1 MIYITEN
8 ERSLKESEHQAEIS
22 ARKSIAT
29 DHQRLS
35 CNINK
40 DSTDENKHDINRY
53 SLIKADTKI
62 NNKHELLKI
71 RRSYWDDSALN
82 LQQLDTQKR
91 SKIKA
96 VQNIFTVEAKVNE
109 RNTQVNKNE
118 LKLSLHSD
126 SLIRIIEDS
135 YSCKQENVNK
145 TT

>member
-1 MIYITEN
+1 
-8 ERSLKESEHQAEIS
+8 
-22 ARKSIAT
+22 
-29 DHQRLS
+29 
-35 CNINK
+35 
-40 DSTDENKHDINRY
+40 
-53 SLIKADTKI
+53 
-62 NNKHELLKI
+62 
-71 RRSYWDDSALN
+71 LN